1 MSSYEQ
7 LLGFTPTRELMLAK
21 LSALFPANEHSAVL
35 AALDAFESDDPH
47 GRARVQL
54 AVLKLSAGRAES
66 VPSLVQLAKL
76 DYRDVLAPAEYPRQ
90 DAHGFASLD
99 ALSETERQRLV
110 QEDRAQYLAWLRS

>member
-21 LSALFPANEHSAVL
+21 LSALFPANERSAVL

-66 VPSLVQLAKL
+66 VPSLIELAKL
-76 DYRDVLAPAEYPRQ
+76 DYRDVLSPAEYPRQ
-90 DAHGFASLD
+90 DALGFIGLE